1 MYWFWIFAI
10 FFSAN
15 STWTNE
21 LWCHPDT
28 RCEPSKSLIY
38 FIFFAV
44 ICHIIIIHKEK
55 PNYPNYFH
63 SIKSI
68 QIVTL
73 FFFPSHHS
81 LRAVTK
87 KRSIAAV
94 IAIVLIAGI
103 VSTYCLVISK
113 ENAGELRV
121 VGHGAV
127 AANGQECADI
137 GVSILKRGGSAADAA
152 ISVLLCE
159 GITCESKLI
168 LFVLEL

>member
-1 MYWFWIFAI
+1 MNICHILQWHRNF
-10 FFSAN
+10 
-15 STWTNE
+15 TWNG
-21 LWCHPDT
+21 LWCHPDF
-28 RCEPSKSLIY
+28 RCEPSKSFIY
-38 FIFFAV
+38 FFVF
-44 ICHIIIIHKEK
+44 ICHLIIIQTEKLTIQIIIIKLNLFK
-55 PNYPNYFH
+55 FKLSH
-63 SIKSI
+63 SS
-68 QIVTL
+68 
-73 FFFPSHHS
+73 FFPSHHS
-81 LRAVTK
+81 LSAVTK

-113 ENAGELRV
+113 ENVGEQRV

-159 GITCESKLI
+159 GITCESEIICL
-168 LFVLEL
+168 LRTLYLY